1 MSNCA
6 NSAAFSLGHKKKN
19 RGYKFMPPVPASER
33 KVILS
38 GTETPLLCDR

>member
-6 NSAAFSLGHKKKN
+6 NSDAFCLGQRKN
-19 RGYKFMPPVPASER
+19 YKGYKFMPQVLASEL

-38 GTETPLLCDR
+38 GTVTPLLCDR